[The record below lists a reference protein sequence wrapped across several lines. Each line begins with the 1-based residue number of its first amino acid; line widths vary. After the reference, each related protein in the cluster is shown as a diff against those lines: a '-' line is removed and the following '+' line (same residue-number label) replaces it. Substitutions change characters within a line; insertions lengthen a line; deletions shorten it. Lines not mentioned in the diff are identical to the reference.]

1 MSKLK
6 KNLVFNITYQILI
19 LFLPLA
25 TSSYLARIVGADGI
39 GRYSYAYSIA
49 LYFTYF
55 TVLGLDK
62 YGNRMIASVQK
73 DREARSRN
81 FSEVY
86 TMQLSC
92 FGICLFAYIGYAL
105 FFADDRSVAIIQTIF
120 VLSSLF
126 DINWFFFG
134 MEMFDKTVIR
144 NAIVK
149 LLTTGLIFLVVK
161 TKTDVEKY
169 ALIMAVG
176 YLASQLALWPYLSKL
191 IDFRFAKWPDVK
203 KHFKPNLTMFL
214 PVIAV
219 SVYKIMDKIMLGMMT
234 TKTVVGYYENA
245 EKIINVPIA
254 VITALG
260 TVMLPRITSLISEK
274 KDHDVSRYRDAAIMI
289 VTAFS
294 VGACFGIIGIGDSLA
309 LWMWGEDFAMSGT
322 VMKYLSTTLVF
333 LGIGNVIRTQ
343 FLIPYQYD
351 KVYVVSA
358 FLGAIVNMIVNALLI
373 PGYGAVGAAIGTI
386 CAEAIVCLYQL
397 LMIRR
402 SLPLIKY
409 ARDIVL
415 FCICG
420 GVMLL
425 VILLIPAFSSRIV
438 NLLVHLL
445 AGATVYLIL
454 TAPFLYKNAVKSLR
468 GNSNG

>member
-1 MSKLK
+1 MGKLK

-19 LFLPLA
+19 LFLPLV

-73 DREARSRN
+73 DRSARSRN
-81 FSEVY
+81 FSEIY
-86 TMQLSC
+86 TMQIYC
-92 FGICLFAYIGYAL
+92 FGICLVAYIVYA
-105 FFADDRSVAIIQTIF
+105 FFFSGDRTVALIQTVF

-144 NAIVK
+144 NTVVK
-149 LLTTGLIFLVVK
+149 LLTTGLIFIVVK
-161 TKTDVEKY
+161 TKSDVEKY
-169 ALIMAVG
+169 ALIMAAG
-176 YLASQLALWPYLSKL
+176 YLVSQLALWPYLPKFVV
-191 IDFRFAKWPDVK
+191 FRLAKWGDVK
-203 KHFKPNLTMFL
+203 KHFKPNLIMFL

-234 TKTVVGYYENA
+234 TKAVVGYYENA

-260 TVMLPRITSLISEK
+260 TVMLPRVTALISEK
-274 KDHDVSRYRDAAIMI
+274 KDQEVSRYRDAAIMI

-309 LWMWGEDFAMSGT
+309 LWMWGEDFAMSGI
-322 VMKYLSTTLVF
+322 VMKYLSVTLLF

-358 FLGAIVNMIVNALLI
+358 FIGAVVNVIINALLI

-386 CAEAIVCLYQL
+386 CAEVAVCLYQL
-397 LMIRR
+397 LMVREQ
-402 SLPLIKY
+402 LPLFKY
-409 ARDIVL
+409 ARDTIL
-415 FCICG
+415 FCFG
-420 GVMLL
+420 GGIMLA
-425 VILLIPAFSSRIV
+425 VILLIPSLSSRIV
-438 NLLVHLL
+438 NLFVHLF
-445 AGATVYLIL
+445 AGAAVYLVL
-454 TAPFLYKNAVKSLR
+454 VSPFLYKNAIKSLR